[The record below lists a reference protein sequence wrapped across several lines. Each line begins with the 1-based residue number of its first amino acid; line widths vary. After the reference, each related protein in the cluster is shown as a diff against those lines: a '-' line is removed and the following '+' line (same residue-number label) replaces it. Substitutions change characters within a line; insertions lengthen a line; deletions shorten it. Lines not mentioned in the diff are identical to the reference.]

1 VATGKRAVL
10 VGPLSATGSSLAF
23 PPHQLEPAQLIMVSA
38 VFLTDATVGSRN
50 LVAEVLDPVGQRI
63 AMMPIGSIPASTEV
77 MVCLSS
83 SWGSAAGTPVYI
95 GGSYLYNGPVPVCGL
110 WAGCSIRLRDLA
122 SVSAGDAWSNSVL
135 ATCLG

>member
-1 VATGKRAVL
+1 MATGKRAVL
-10 VGPLSATGSSLAF
+10 VGPLSAQGSALAF

-38 VFLTDATVGSRN
+38 VFLTDATVGSRY
-50 LVAEVLDPVGQRI
+50 VIAEVLDPVGQRI
-63 AMMPIGSIPASTEV
+63 AMMPIGSVGASSEV
-77 MVCLSS
+77 VICLSS
-83 SWGSAAGTPVYI
+83 SWGAAGELTVI
-95 GGSYLYNGPVPVCGL
+95 GASSLYNGPVPVCGL